1 MMQVPITLTIN
12 GRRHSLEVKPNE
24 ILLNVLRDRLGL
36 MGAKYGCGIGECGA
50 CTVLIDGKPV
60 LSCQL
65 LAFTAD
71 GHDILTI
78 EGLEEDGSLHP
89 LQDAFVEKGAIQ
101 CGYCTPAMLL
111 SAKALLDEHPE
122 PTDEQIRDAI
132 RGNLCRCTGYVNI
145 LRAIKAGAQRLK
157 SRAPEEPAPNAR
169 ETEERTAR

>member
-1 MMQVPITLTIN
+1 MMRIPITLTVN
-12 GRRHSLEVKPNE
+12 GRSHALEVKPNE

-50 CTVLIDGKPV
+50 CTVLLDGKAA
-60 LSCQL
+60 LSCQM

-71 GHDILTI
+71 GHEILTI

-89 LQDAFVEKGAIQ
+89 LQEAFLEEGAIQ

-111 SAKALLDEHPE
+111 SAKELLDRHPD
-122 PTDEQIRDAI
+122 PTDDQIREAI

-145 LRAIKAGAQRLK
+145 VRAIESGAQK
-157 SRAPEEPAPNAR
+157 MKAR
-169 ETEERTAR
+169 GQNTGKPKARTAR